1 MEQPELIKLQ
11 LKSLLIV
18 HYISY
23 FAKIENLVKQIFQK
37 RIVEQ
42 DHKYKSKL
50 YFMYG
55 SVVGNDIY
63 YDIDN
68 ECLALV
74 GNRRYNDAELFK
86 ELSLNKIV
94 KFDGKECI
102 ISEFR
107 ANIDSIQTKS
117 LSFTFH
123 DSVIKFINM
132 RNKLAHELN
141 DISFNDKDVV
151 ERLSSSYIKQ
161 DAFEWLEGLDVTM
174 MDNET
179 IAIYSNL
186 IYINKILEQLSA

>member
-74 GNRRYNDAELFK
+74 GNRRYHDAELFK
-86 ELSLNKIV
+86 ELSLNKIG
-94 KFDGKECI
+94 KFDRNECI

-174 MDNET
+174 IDNET

-186 IYINKILEQLSA
+186 IYINKIVEQLLA